1 MKQQSRFRVA
11 RRTIMM
17 HGKGVLNM
25 SWERKRVSKMNP
37 DLIDDFICFRGL
49 VWNGGRFMR
58 EDYII

>member
-1 MKQQSRFRVA
+1 
-11 RRTIMM
+11 MM

-49 VWNGGRFMR
+49 VWNGGRFMG